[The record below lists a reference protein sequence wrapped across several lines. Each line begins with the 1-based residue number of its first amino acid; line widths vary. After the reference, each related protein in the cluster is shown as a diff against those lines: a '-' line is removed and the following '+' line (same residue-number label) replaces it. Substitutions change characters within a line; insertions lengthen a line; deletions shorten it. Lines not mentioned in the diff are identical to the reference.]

1 MKAEGSMFICTV
13 DELARKVANEYNK
26 PNWKGYDFSDNFM
39 DSDSVAESY
48 RTASGWYGIKKVDTG
63 FDVDSATLVCDYYG
77 GGSPSVLDVCHG
89 DENIVDNITAMIS
102 KTLNGSENVT
112 VTLVCE
118 EL

>member
-1 MKAEGSMFICTV
+1 MKAEGTMFICTI
-13 DELARKVANEYNK
+13 DELARRVANEYNK

-63 FDVDSATLVCDYYG
+63 FDVDGVTIVCNYYG

-89 DENIVDNITAMIS
+89 DENIVESIAEMLRGVMLIDERMA
-102 KTLNGSENVT
+102 

>member
-1 MKAEGSMFICTV
+1 MKTEGTMFICTV

-63 FDVDSATLVCDYYG
+63 FDVDGATIVCNYYG

-89 DENIVDNITAMIS
+89 DENIVESITEMLRSTMLIDERMA
-102 KTLNGSENVT
+102 